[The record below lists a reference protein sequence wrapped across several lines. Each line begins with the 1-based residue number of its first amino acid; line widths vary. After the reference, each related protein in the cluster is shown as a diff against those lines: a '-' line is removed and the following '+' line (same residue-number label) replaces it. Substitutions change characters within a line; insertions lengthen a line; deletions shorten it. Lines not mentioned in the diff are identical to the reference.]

1 MNKEE
6 QQIFKRITE
15 LANISNN
22 RQIPVYTDF
31 LNLNEQDVY
40 ICALKDIPP
49 VSHTAVGGYNLAERK
64 IVEFKPYSDFPSQ
77 FPIVTLKIEPK
88 NSRFSDK
95 LSHRDFL
102 GAVMNLGIN
111 RSKIGDI
118 IVTDECAYVF
128 CIESISGYIM
138 DNLIKIKNTFVKV
151 AETTDIPD
159 DYEPDYKEI
168 KGTVSSLR
176 LDSIIAM
183 ATQSSRSSNVR
194 MIEEG
199 LVFVNGKRITSN
211 SFNLKED
218 DLISVRGIG
227 KFRFKKA
234 VTETKK
240 GRILIIINKLI

>member
-15 LANISNN
+15 LANLCNN

-31 LNLNEQDVY
+31 LNLNEQDIY
-40 ICALKDIPP
+40 ISTLKDIPP
-49 VSHTAVGGYNLAERK
+49 VSHMAMGGYNLAERK
-64 IVEFKPYSDFPSQ
+64 IVEFKPYSDFPS
-77 FPIVTLKIEPK
+77 FCPIVTLKIEPK
-88 NSRFSDK
+88 KSKFSDK
-95 LSHRDFL
+95 LIHRDYL
-102 GAVMNLGIN
+102 GAVLNLGIN
-111 RSKIGDI
+111 RNKTGDI
-118 IVTDECAYVF
+118 IVTEDCAYLF
-128 CIESISGYIM
+128 CMDSISEFIM
-138 DNLIKIKNTFVKV
+138 DNLTKIKNTSITVSQ
-151 AETTDIPD
+151 TTDIPE
-159 DYEPDYKEI
+159 DYEPAFKEI

-183 ATQSSRSSNVR
+183 ATQSSRTSNVR

-211 SFNLKED
+211 SFNLKEN
-218 DLISVRGIG
+218 DLVSVRGIG

-240 GRILIIINKLI
+240 GRILIIIDRFI